1 MFEHV
6 MNALPSEEVIRVFC
20 FTQAVEEERQIVMV
34 VQLLDLN
41 LKKNMI

>member
-6 MNALPSEEVIRVFC
+6 VDALPSEEVVGVFC